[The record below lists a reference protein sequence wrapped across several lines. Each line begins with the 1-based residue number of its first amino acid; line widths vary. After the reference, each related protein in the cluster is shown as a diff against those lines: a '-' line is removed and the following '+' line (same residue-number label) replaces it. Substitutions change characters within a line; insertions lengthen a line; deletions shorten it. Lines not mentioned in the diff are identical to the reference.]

1 MNFKLSERL
10 LTILLTLL
18 VVCSCGD
25 NNQKKTEEYNWE
37 GNNIEEQHI
46 PDSMVRVTVDS
57 FDSDSLYVTIKSTK
71 EKKSFCYYSAQNG
84 NSIIGTIQ
92 QGDEYSILANTRN
105 NEIKSAFN
113 ITQMM
118 GQWFFDTQ
126 HSKGMIFDAKGA
138 LSSINTDEISFRRW
152 QFLNG
157 KLLIYYVY
165 TQQEAEKQNQF
176 EVDTVEVQ
184 KLTTDEFNFQ
194 FRNKQYNCIRQ
205 KDALKFKVVNE

>member
-1 MNFKLSERL
+1 
-10 LTILLTLL
+10 
-18 VVCSCGD
+18 
-25 NNQKKTEEYNWE
+25 
-37 GNNIEEQHI
+37 
-46 PDSMVRVTVDS
+46 
-57 FDSDSLYVTIKSTK
+57 
-71 EKKSFCYYSAQNG
+71 
-84 NSIIGTIQ
+84 
-92 QGDEYSILANTRN
+92 
-105 NEIKSAFN
+105 
-113 ITQMM
+113 M

-152 QFLNG
+152 QFLKG

-165 TQQEAEKQNQF
+165 TQQEAEEQDQF